1 MTCTQRC
8 NQGRDC
14 TCCEEVQLEPLSN
27 WELISFYSILI
38 IGVVFGIIALCAAAG
53 FIYQFYF

>member
-1 MTCTQRC
+1 MTCNHKC
-8 NQGRDC
+8 NQGRTCD
-14 TCCEEVQLEPLSN
+14 CCEEVQLEPLSN

-53 FIYQFYF
+53 FIYKFYF

>member
-1 MTCTQRC
+1 MTCTQKC

-27 WELISFYSILI
+27 WELISFYSIIVASIFFSILSL
-38 IGVVFGIIALCAAAG
+38 GFAAG
-53 FIYQFYF
+53 FIYRYFS